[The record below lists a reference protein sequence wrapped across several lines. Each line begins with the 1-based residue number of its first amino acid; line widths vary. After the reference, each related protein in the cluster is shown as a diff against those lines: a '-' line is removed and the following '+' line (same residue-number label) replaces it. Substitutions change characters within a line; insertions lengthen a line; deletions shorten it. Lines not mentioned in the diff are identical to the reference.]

1 MFSTNTCFF
10 KPLMLVFGLF
20 WECLLF
26 GVFIVIASDA
36 TAKEQIANPEIRRI
50 GIVLDLAPS
59 GDPGVMPAW
68 RAELAQLGYI
78 SGHNLEVLERWTN
91 GNQSLLPKLMAEM
104 VEANVNVIV
113 TNGTPG
119 ALAAKAASNR
129 VPIVAIGVA
138 DPVRAQLVASHAHP
152 AGNLTAISMGF
163 APEFSGKWLEILQEC
178 ISQLTT
184 VAVFANPNNPM
195 HSFLVK
201 DVQAVAVKR
210 GLQSRTIEV
219 SAIAG
224 VEDAFAQARRE
235 AQAAIIFGDAATVP
249 DQRKVTALA
258 AKYRTPTIYGV
269 RSFVDQGGLMS
280 YAPDVR
286 AMGRR
291 AAQLVDM
298 IFKGAKPANIPVEE
312 PTKFELVLNLKTAK
326 ALGITIP
333 ESILLRADEVIR

>member
-1 MFSTNTCFF
+1 VNRRQFASSLPVLATFS
-10 KPLMLVFGLF
+10 
-20 WECLLF
+20 
-26 GVFIVIASDA
+26 A
-36 TAKEQIANPEIRRI
+36 TANAQQTAPRRI
-50 GIVLDLAPS
+50 GIVLDMAAS
-59 GDPGVMPAW
+59 SDVGVMTAW
-68 RAELAQLGYI
+68 RDELQQLGYTKGRNI
-78 SGHNLEVLERWTN
+78 EVFERWTN
-91 GNQSLLPKLMAEM
+91 GDQSLLPKLMREM
-104 VEANVNVIV
+104 VEAKVDVIV

-119 ALAAKAASNR
+119 ALAAKTATST

-138 DPVRAQLVASHAHP
+138 DPVRAKLVASHAHP
-152 AGNLTAISMGF
+152 GGNMTAISMGF

-178 ISQLTT
+178 IPQLTT

-195 HSFLVK
+195 HSFLIK
-201 DVQAVAVKR
+201 DVEAVAAKR

-224 VEDAFAQARRE
+224 VEDAFAQARRQ

-258 AKYRTPTIYGV
+258 ARYRTPTIYGV

-298 IFKGAKPANIPVEE
+298 IFTGTKVANIPVEE
-312 PTKFELVLNLKTAK
+312 PTKFELVVNLKTAK
-326 ALGITIP
+326 ALGITFP